1 MRLRSISSSKA
12 FSCKKPEGAFYIFLN
27 IKKTGMS
34 ARDFCN
40 FALEKVR
47 LAMVPGTAFGP
58 GGEGYARLSYAYS
71 TETLHEAVAK
81 LNELDA
87 MF

>member
-1 MRLRSISSSKA
+1 M
-12 FSCKKPEGAFYIFLN
+12 N
-27 IKKTGMS
+27 

-40 FALEKVR
+40 FALEKQR

-58 GGEGYARLSYAYS
+58 GGEGYARISYAYS
-71 TETLHEAVAK
+71 METLQEAVAK